1 MPRLNSMPA
10 FPRNPFA
17 PGGERF
23 TIPHAFVL
31 PGLNGQVW
39 LSPKWQDILPPT
51 IEFDPKRAIP
61 PMPRQREKRGVET
74 TRAPAQG
81 VRDSGA

>member
-1 MPRLNSMPA
+1 M
-10 FPRNPFA
+10 
-17 PGGERF
+17 
-23 TIPHAFVL
+23 

-61 PMPRQREKRGVET
+61 SMPRQREKRGVEN

-81 VRDSGA
+81 VLGSGWGTSIGKAKEDISLLTRMFEDLRIY